1 MKEHAAILVRNENN
15 KFLFIKRSKHKKSLP
30 NIWAF
35 PTGTKEAR
43 EDINETVVR
52 EAYEEL
58 GVQVKTEH
66 TLLTKELPELGVKLQ
81 FIVCTITSGKP
92 VIKASDEIEEI
103 KWLTFSQFFENYSDT
118 EIGHGLI
125 FLRKNPQ
132 IWKDYS

>member
-1 MKEHAAILVRNENN
+1 MEEHAAILIKDEDN

-30 NIWAF
+30 NIWSF
-35 PTGTKEAR
+35 PSGTKEVE
-43 EDINETVVR
+43 EDINETAVR

-66 TLLTKELPELGVKLQ
+66 TLLTKELPELGVKLL
-81 FIVCTITSGKP
+81 FIVCTITSGEP
-92 VIKASDEIEEI
+92 VIKAVDEIEEI

-125 FLRKNPQ
+125 FLRKNPP
-132 IWKDYS
+132 IWREYS

>member
-1 MKEHAAILVRNENN
+1 MEDHAAILVRGENN
-15 KFLFIKRSKHKKSLP
+15 KFLFVRRSKHKKTLP

-35 PTGTKEAR
+35 PSGTKEVG
-43 EDINETVVR
+43 EEINETVVR

-58 GVQVKTEH
+58 GVQVNAEH
-66 TLLTKELPELGVKLQ
+66 TLIIKELPELGVKLH
-81 FIVCTITSGKP
+81 FIVCTISSGKP